1 MTPEEYATIVKD
13 IQNPSTFVKPT
24 QKVRIPMTCIAC
36 GAEYV
41 LGTPIKKCAE
51 VMVDYCDDCLSHG
64 WEKSY
69 SESPAAGYIE
79 KLPSHYPGTI
89 KQCVK
94 CGGDYHLALPYIDAN
109 PTTRDLCFDCLPKLR
124 KPTHIPTKEKSRQEE
139 D

>member
-1 MTPEEYATIVKD
+1 MTPEEYQSLMNDVA
-13 IQNPSTFVKPT
+13 NPSTFVKPT
-24 QKVRIPMTCIAC
+24 QKVRIPMTCISC

-64 WEKSY
+64 WEKS
-69 SESPAAGYIE
+69 SWETQGSFE
-79 KLPSHYPGTI
+79 KLASHYPGTI

-124 KPTHIPTKEKSRQEE
+124 KATRIPKKTTAVHGS